1 MDYKSLFLLVAM
13 IGGAIAAHGQTEPLV
28 SLNYEEITFDS
39 VYVYD
44 DSVGNAGVKA
54 FPVFAPKKSYV
65 YFSLI
70 GKSKDRYK
78 VEVRYKLLKKVVH
91 TGWIDRELA
100 YVNFYMGG
108 WEKLRWQ
115 PSRDADFSYIY
126 VYDQRCKVIDFDG
139 VWLKIEGYDILGQFF
154 RGWLTPA
161 HQTPA
166 VPRLKIKKK

>member
-1 MDYKSLFLLVAM
+1 MTM
-13 IGGAIAAHGQTEPLV
+13 AHGQNAPLV
-28 SLNYEEITFDS
+28 SLNYAEITFDS

-78 VEVRYKLLKKVVH
+78 VEVRYYLLKKVVH

-100 YVNFYMGG
+100 HVSFYRAG

-126 VYDQRCKVIDFDG
+126 VCAERCKVIDFDG
-139 VWLKIEGYDILGQFF
+139 MWLKIEGHDILGQFF
-154 RGWLTPA
+154 RGWLIPA
-161 HQTPA
+161 HQDPA